1 MKKIILLF
9 LMSAQLNFLTAQ
21 VGIGTA
27 NPNTNAILDLSSSS
41 KGILIPRLTA
51 AERNSI
57 SSPAEG
63 LMIFNTNTSSLE
75 IYSKGAKSARL
86 HLDFS
91 TGSTT
96 TGGGNAWQE
105 FTPTT
110 SGYISKI
117 TLKQRN
123 PQNPPTT
130 GPYEFEMKILSG
142 VTGYNLSVLNGG
154 KVIGYS
160 SIVIPAGSSPSDY
173 STAEYDYIFS
183 PGVYVEANT
192 KYWFQIYDLTNTRV
206 YGDTYK
212 HSSDVY
218 PNHLA
223 YVGGIGNDIYFKLH
237 LQPIGPLFW
246 KAVR

>member
-1 MKKIILLF
+1 MKKVILLF
-9 LMSAQLNFLTAQ
+9 LMSAQINFLPAQ

-27 NPNTNAILDLSSSS
+27 NPNTNAVLELSSSS

-51 AERNSI
+51 SERNLI
-57 SSPAEG
+57 SSPTEG
-63 LMIFNTNTSSLE
+63 LMIFNSTTSSLE
-75 IYSKGAKSARL
+75 IYSKGAKSSRV
-86 HLDFS
+86 HLNFS
-91 TGSTT
+91 AGTTT

-105 FTPTT
+105 FTPTI

-117 TLKQRN
+117 TLKHEN
-123 PQNPPTT
+123 PRNPPTAGT
-130 GPYEFEMKILSG
+130 YEFEMKILSG
-142 VTGYNLSVLNGG
+142 VTGYNLSVLDGG

-160 SIVIPAGSSPSDY
+160 SIVIPAGSSSTDY

-192 KYWFQIYDLTNTRV
+192 KYWFQIYDLTNSGY
-206 YGDTYK
+206 YGDTFK

-223 YVGGIGNDIYFKLH
+223 YVGGVGNDIYFKLSI
-237 LQPIGPLFW
+237 QPVGPLFW
-246 KAVR
+246 KTVR

>member
-1 MKKIILLF
+1 MKTFILLTLIF
-9 LMSAQLNFLTAQ
+9 LRLNFLIAQ
-21 VGIGTA
+21 VGIGTSS
-27 NPNTNAILDLSSSS
+27 PNSNSILDVSSSS

-51 AERNSI
+51 TQRNSI
-57 SSPAEG
+57 NSPAEG
-63 LMIFNTNTSSLE
+63 LMIFNSTTSSLE
-75 IYSKGAKSARL
+75 VYSRGAKSQRL
-86 HLDFS
+86 LLDFS
-91 TGSTT
+91 TGATSS
-96 TGGGNAWQE
+96 GGYNAWQE

-142 VTGYNLSVLNGG
+142 VTSYSLSVLNGG
-154 KVIGYS
+154 TVIGYS
-160 SIVIPAGSSPSDY
+160 SVVIPPGANSTDY

-192 KYWFQIYDLTNTRV
+192 KYWFQIYDLTNTGV
-206 YGDTYK
+206 YTDTYK

-223 YVGGIGNDIYFKLH
+223 YVGGLGNDIYFKLYV
-237 LQPIGPLFW
+237 QPVGSLFW
-246 KAVR
+246 KTVR

>member
-1 MKKIILLF
+1 MKKVILF
-9 LMSAQLNFLTAQ
+9 LSMSAQLNFLTAQ

-27 NPNTNAILDLSSSS
+27 NPNTNAILDLNSSS
-41 KGILIPRLTA
+41 KGILIPRLTTA
-51 AERNSI
+51 QRNSI
-57 SSPAEG
+57 SSPTEG
-63 LMIFNTNTSSLE
+63 LMIFNSNTSSLE
-75 IYSKGAKSARL
+75 IYSKGAKSSRL
-86 HLDFS
+86 QLDFS
-91 TGSTT
+91 TGATT
-96 TGGGNAWQE
+96 TGGDDAWQE

-123 PQNPPTT
+123 PQNPPTA

-142 VTGYNLSVLNGG
+142 VTGYNLSSLTGG
-154 KVIGYS
+154 TVIGYS
-160 SIVIPAGSSPSDY
+160 SIVIPAGANSTDN

-223 YVGGIGNDIYFKLH
+223 YVGGVGNDIYFKLFI
-237 LQPIGPLFW
+237 QPVGPLFW
-246 KAVR
+246 KTVR